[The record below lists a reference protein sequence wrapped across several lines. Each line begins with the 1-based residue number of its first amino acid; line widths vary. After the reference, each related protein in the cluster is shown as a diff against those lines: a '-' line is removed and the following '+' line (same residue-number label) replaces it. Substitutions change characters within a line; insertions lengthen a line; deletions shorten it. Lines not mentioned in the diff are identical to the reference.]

1 MLEYLTQLAGA
12 RRVRRCKLDCMQI
25 GSAQWQQL
33 IVEGSRAFGIE
44 IESGVAEQFA
54 VHARELVHW
63 TARINL
69 TAITDAEEI
78 AVKHIL
84 DSLAPVALLP
94 DHATLLDI
102 GSGGGFPGIPLK
114 LVRPSLEV
122 SLIDASRKKVTFLRH
137 VIRALGLS
145 GIQALHVRAE
155 ALGRSPEA
163 PHQFQVIISR
173 ALSPLEPF
181 LRMALPLL
189 APAGMIIAMKGKVT
203 DSEASTARDRVLA
216 RLSVPDEEKSHISLQ
231 VQSYRLPLLNSQRS
245 LVILQKRPRTED
257 GT

>member
-1 MLEYLTQLAGA
+1 
-12 RRVRRCKLDCMQI
+12 MQI
-25 GSAQWQQL
+25 GSVQWQQL

-44 IESGVAEQFA
+44 IEPGVADQLA

-69 TAITDAEEI
+69 TAITDAKEI

-84 DSLAPVALLP
+84 DSMAPVAVLP
-94 DHATLLDI
+94 HHATLLDV

-137 VIRALGLS
+137 VIRTLGLT
-145 GIQALHVRAE
+145 GIQALHLRAE
-155 ALGRSPEA
+155 DLERSPEV
-163 PHQFQVIISR
+163 PHQFEVIISR
-173 ALSPLEPF
+173 ALSALEPF

-189 APAGMIIAMKGKVT
+189 TPAGMIIAMKGKLT
-203 DSEASTARDRVLA
+203 DSEALTARDHVLA
-216 RLSVPDEEKSHISLQ
+216 RLSVPDEEKSRISLR
-231 VQSYRLPLLNSQRS
+231 VRSYRLPLLNSQRS
-245 LVILQKRPRTED
+245 LVILQKLPQTAD
-257 GT
+257 AT